1 MRRANA
7 TSCSSLPRGR
17 QFEQSGTE
25 KDLRWSRNHRQPPR
39 VAECVPTVS
48 CLRASPGGRHGIRR
62 ADLTGQ
68 AATPARVCATRH
80 LPGLTAKSC
89 TNVTALRPPS
99 LISLAQLPAPP
110 KDTSCV
116 SSAEV
121 FRLGQKSPCG
131 PFLCLWASLSLVHL
145 SGGYN
150 VGDKT
155 WETV

>member
-25 KDLRWSRNHRQPPR
+25 KDLRPNHRQPPR

-48 CLRASPGGRHGIRR
+48 CLRASPGGRHGIRG